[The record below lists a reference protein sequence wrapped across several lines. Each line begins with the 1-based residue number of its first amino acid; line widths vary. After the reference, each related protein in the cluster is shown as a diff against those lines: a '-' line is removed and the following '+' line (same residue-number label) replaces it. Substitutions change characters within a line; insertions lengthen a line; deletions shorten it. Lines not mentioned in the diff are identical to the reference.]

1 MAIGIP
7 GGDRQVVVP
16 TVVPTTDPTFTSG
29 LKYARSIAGGE
40 NVPNMIAPGVSY
52 SAARPQGYTQMDL
65 PPIVSGL
72 PNIVTDSP
80 PDDPAFLPGGGAVN
94 PPDYTNL
101 PPNIIGGGRG
111 DNINILDDMRFPPP
125 QDFLRNYKPFDFGGI
140 QNILDSFKGDIGGP
154 EIDKSLIVDRDVI
167 ERPFIRGLEDRDA
180 MRDEMFIERLDEP
193 MYEFVPPVNIGGP
206 ALNTSIIPE
215 REILERPLISG
226 LENRDTMDDFMS
238 IQRINEPR
246 IEDINIPQIPDISKF
261 IINDDLP
268 VFEEPRF
275 IEDINTFNN
284 FDPFLNQ
291 PMIPNGSDFSIEQP
305 MIPSGSRFSIAQP
318 IRGLLR

>member
-29 LKYARSIAGGE
+29 LNYARSIAGGE
-40 NVPNMIAPGVSY
+40 NVPDMIAPGVSY
-52 SAARPQGYTQMDL
+52 SAARPQGYTQRDL

-72 PNIVTDSP
+72 PNIPPPP
-80 PDDPAFLPGGGAVN
+80 PDRAFDAN
-94 PPDYTNL
+94 EPDYINL

-111 DNINILDDMRFPPP
+111 DNINILDDIRFPPP

-154 EIDKSLIVDRDVI
+154 EIDNSLIVDRDVI

-261 IINDDLP
+261 IMNDDLP

-275 IEDINTFNN
+275 IEDINSFNN

-291 PMIPNGSDFSIEQP
+291 PMISNGSD
-305 MIPSGSRFSIAQP
+305 FSIAQP
-318 IRGLLR
+318 IRGLFS

>member
-1 MAIGIP
+1 MANLFNLLAQAQKDNTGNYEIP
-7 GGDRQVVVP
+7 VS
-16 TVVPTTDPTFTSG
+16 DPTFSTGSE
-29 LKYARSIAGGE
+29 YAQLIAGGK
-40 NVPNMIAPGVSY
+40 NVPDMIAPGVSY
-52 SAARPQGYTQMDL
+52 SAARPQGYTQRDL
-65 PPIVSGL
+65 PPIVSGY
-72 PNIVTDSP
+72 PSSNIVSDSP
-80 PDDPAFLPGGGAVN
+80 PDDIAFLPGGGAVN

-111 DNINILDDMRFPPP
+111 DNISILDDIRFPPP

-140 QNILDSFKGDIGGP
+140 QNILDSLKIEKP
-154 EIDKSLIVDRDVI
+154 VI
-167 ERPFIRGLEDRDA
+167 AGLEDRDA

-246 IEDINIPQIPDISKF
+246 IEDISIPEIPDISKF
-261 IINDDLP
+261 IMNDDLP

-291 PMIPNGSDFSIEQP
+291 PMIPNGSDFSI
-305 MIPSGSRFSIAQP
+305 AQP

>member
-16 TVVPTTDPTFTSG
+16 RVVPTTDPTFTSG
-29 LKYARSIAGGE
+29 LNYARSIAGGE

-111 DNINILDDMRFPPP
+111 DNISILDDMRFPPP
-125 QDFLRNYKPFDFGGI
+125 QDFLRGYKPFDFGGI

-154 EIDKSLIVDRDVI
+154 VLDKSLIVDRGVI
-167 ERPFIRGLEDRDA
+167 QKPLIRGLENPDFVNDAQNLQVPNGRDFSIENIREDLRLPDFENFV
-180 MRDEMFIERLDEP
+180 MKDSIPTYDDSEIRDLIAK
-193 MYEFVPPVNIGGP
+193 NTTGINSIP
-206 ALNTSIIPE
+206 AFNPNDY
-215 REILERPLISG
+215 R
-226 LENRDTMDDFMS
+226 DDFLS
-238 IQRINEPR
+238 IAREGIDVPKYEM
-246 IEDINIPQIPDISKF
+246 PDVSQF
-261 IINDDLP
+261 ITKDDLP
-268 VFEEPRF
+268 IFQEPNLDDLYKRLDAL
-275 IEDINTFNN
+275 E
-284 FDPFLNQ
+284 NQ
-291 PMIPNGSDFSIEQP
+291 PMIPNGSDFSI
-305 MIPSGSRFSIAQP
+305 SRPQL
-318 IRGLLR
+318 GLFG